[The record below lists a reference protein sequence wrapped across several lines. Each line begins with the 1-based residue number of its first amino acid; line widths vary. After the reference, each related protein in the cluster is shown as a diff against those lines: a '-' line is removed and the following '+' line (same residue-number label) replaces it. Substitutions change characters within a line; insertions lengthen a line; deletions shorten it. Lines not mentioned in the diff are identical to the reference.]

1 MRKFLFISTIALS
14 MLSSC
19 GSTSSYVLKAN
30 DRLDNR
36 AFDSLKD
43 TLVEVARKQ
52 NNKIDFIVYRLNSKI
67 IKLLSYRYLK
77 NGEYTIEPSKGFFSK
92 MHGNFY
98 WYHPDS
104 TLKMT
109 TMYVN
114 GNKEG
119 TYLSYYPNKNP
130 QCICSYHDDKR
141 NGLQIIHWE
150 TGKVFMKAQ
159 YNEGKLINIYEY
171 NNKEGKLRDYG
182 TLKDGNGTFIHY
194 KDDES
199 IEYVEEYQNGI
210 MIKTSQDKNK
220 SKTK

>member
-1 MRKFLFISTIALS
+1 LGKS
-14 MLSSC
+14 
-19 GSTSSYVLKAN
+19 
-30 DRLDNR
+30 D
-36 AFDSLKD
+36 
-43 TLVEVARKQ
+43 
-52 NNKIDFIVYRLNSKI
+52 
-67 IKLLSYRYLK
+67 
-77 NGEYTIEPSKGFFSK
+77 
-92 MHGNFY
+92 GNFY

-109 TMYVN
+109 TMFVN

-159 YNEGKLINIYEY
+159 YSEGKLINIYEY
-171 NNKEGKLRDYG
+171 NNKEGKLRDFG

-199 IEYVEEYQNGI
+199 IEYVEEYQNGV
-210 MIKTSQDKNK
+210 MIKTSQNKSKSK